1 MSGRR
6 HPRLLR
12 QAPSAAITT
21 SPMPDQ
27 NTALEALRKV
37 VDPELRRDLVSLG
50 MVKDLRVDGEAVSLQ
65 VELTTPACPL
75 KETIGRDV
83 NAALQAAGFKTVQ
96 LRWGAQVRAAP
107 GVAQSQLT
115 PGVKNIILVGAG
127 KGGVGKSTVAINLAV
142 ALGKLGAKVGI
153 LDADIYG
160 PSIPILTGLT
170 ERPTSRD
177 GKKLDPLRAHG
188 IEVMSIGFLVDPDQ
202 ALIWRGPMVTGALIQ
217 LLRDVSW
224 GELDYLVLDLPP
236 GTGDIPLTLAQ
247 NVRAAGVV
255 LVSTPQDLAL
265 ADVIRAKL
273 MFDKV
278 SIPVLGIVENMSAF
292 VCPHCRQQTDI
303 FSHGGAQLA
312 AQKMGIRFLGDVPI
326 DLAIR
331 EGGDRGTPIVA
342 GAPESPQAQAFFTVA
357 RNVAGA
363 VSTQV
368 LKAPRLPVIGGAQ
381 PRA

>member
-1 MSGRR
+1 M
-6 HPRLLR
+6 PLD
-12 QAPSAAITT
+12 SAA
-21 SPMPDQ
+21 
-27 NTALEALRKV
+27 ALEALRKV
-37 VDPELRRDLVSLG
+37 MDPELRRDLVSLG
-50 MVKDLRVDGEAVSLQ
+50 MIKDLAVDGDTVRLK

-83 NAALQAAGFKTVQ
+83 KAALEGAGARRVEIA
-96 LRWGAQVRAAP
+96 WGAQVRSAP

-115 PGVKNIILVGAG
+115 PGVKNIVLVGAG

-142 ALGKLGAKVGI
+142 SLARLGAKVGI

-177 GKKLDPLRAHG
+177 GQKLDPLLAHG
-188 IEVMSIGFLVDPDQ
+188 VKVMSVGFLIDPNQ

-217 LLRDVSW
+217 LLRDVTW
-224 GELDYLVLDLPP
+224 GDLDYLILDLPP
-236 GTGDIPLTLAQ
+236 GTGDVPLTLAQ

-255 LVSTPQDLAL
+255 LVSTPQDVAL

-278 SIPVLGIVENMSAF
+278 SIPVLGLVENMSSF
-292 VCPHCRQQTDI
+292 VCPHCRQETAI
-303 FSHGGAQLA
+303 FDKGGARTA
-312 AQKMGIRFLGDVPI
+312 AERMGVRFLGEVPI

-331 EGGDRGTPIVA
+331 EGGDRGVPVVA
-342 GAPESPQAQAFFTVA
+342 GFPESPQAEAFLAVA

-368 LKAPRLPVIGGAQ
+368 LKAPRLPVIGAQQGA
-381 PRA
+381 

>member
-1 MSGRR
+1 MT
-6 HPRLLR
+6 LD
-12 QAPSAAITT
+12 QAA
-21 SPMPDQ
+21 
-27 NTALEALRKV
+27 ALEALKKV
-37 VDPELRRDLVSLG
+37 MDPELHRDLVSLG
-50 MVKDLRVDGEAVSLQ
+50 MVKDLTVQGDTVRLK

-75 KETIGRDV
+75 KDTISKDV
-83 NAALQAAGFKTVQ
+83 EAALRRAGFQRVE
-96 LRWGAQVRAAP
+96 LSFGAQVRSAP
-107 GVAQSQLT
+107 GASQAQLT

-142 ALGKLGAKVGI
+142 GLAQLGAKVGI

-160 PSIPILTGLT
+160 PSIPILSGIT
-170 ERPTSRD
+170 RKPTSID
-177 GKKLDPLRAHG
+177 GKRLDPLQAHG
-188 IEVMSIGFLVDPDQ
+188 VKVMSIGFLIDPDQ

-217 LLRDVSW
+217 LLRDVNW

-236 GTGDIPLTLAQ
+236 GTGDVPLTLAQ

-255 LVSTPQDLAL
+255 LVSTPQDVAL

-278 SIPVLGIVENMSAF
+278 SIPVLGIIENMSSF
-292 VCPHCRQQTDI
+292 VCPHCRNETAI
-303 FSHGGAQLA
+303 FDKGGARTA
-312 AQKMGIRFLGDVPI
+312 AERMGIRFLGEVPI

-331 EGGDRGTPIVA
+331 EGGDRGLPIVSA
-342 GAPESPQAQAFFTVA
+342 APDSPQSQAFLTVA

-368 LKAPRLPVIGGAQ
+368 LKAPRLPVIGAQ

>member
-1 MSGRR
+1 M
-6 HPRLLR
+6 PID
-12 QAPSAAITT
+12 SAA
-21 SPMPDQ
+21 
-27 NTALEALRKV
+27 ALEALKKV
-37 VDPELRRDLVSLG
+37 MDPELRRDLVSLG
-50 MVKDLRVDGEAVSLQ
+50 MVKDLTVDGDTVRLK

-75 KETIGRDV
+75 KGQIGGDV
-83 NAALQAAGFKTVQ
+83 EKALRAAGAGRVE
-96 LRWGAQVRAAP
+96 LSWGAQVRAAP

-142 ALGKLGAKVGI
+142 GLAQLGAKVGI

-160 PSIPILTGLT
+160 PSVPILTGLT
-170 ERPTSRD
+170 QRPTSRD
-177 GKKLDPLRAHG
+177 GQKLDPLVAHG
-188 IEVMSIGFLVDPDQ
+188 VMSIGFLIEPDQ
-202 ALIWRGPMVTGALIQ
+202 ALIWRGPMVTGALVQ

-255 LVSTPQDLAL
+255 LVSTPQDVAL

-278 SIPVLGIVENMSAF
+278 SIPVLGIVENMSSF
-292 VCPHCRQQTDI
+292 VCPHCRTETAI
-303 FSHGGAQLA
+303 FDKGGAKDA
-312 AQKMGIRFLGDVPI
+312 AQRMGIRFLGEIPI

-331 EGGDRGTPIVA
+331 EGGDKGVPVVA
-342 GAPESPQAQAFFTVA
+342 GAPESPQAEAFLA
-357 RNVAGA
+357 MCRNVAGA

-368 LKAPRLPVIGGAQ
+368 LKAPRLPVIGAQ
-381 PRA
+381 PAAR

>member
-1 MSGRR
+1 
-6 HPRLLR
+6 
-12 QAPSAAITT
+12 
-21 SPMPDQ
+21 MPLD
-27 NTALEALRKV
+27 NATALDALRKV
-37 VDPELRRDLVSLG
+37 LDPELRRDLVSLG
-50 MVKDLRVDGEAVSLQ
+50 MVKDLSVEGDSVRLK

-75 KETIGRDV
+75 KETIGKDV
-83 NAALQAAGFKTVQ
+83 KAALEAAGFRRVEVA
-96 LRWGAQVRAAP
+96 WGAQVRSAP

-127 KGGVGKSTVAINLAV
+127 KGGVGKSTVAVNLSV
-142 ALGKLGAKVGI
+142 ALARLGAKVGI

-160 PSIPILTGLT
+160 PSLPMLTGLS

-177 GKKLDPLRAHG
+177 GQKLEPLEAHG
-188 IEVMSIGFLVDPDQ
+188 VKVMSIGFLVDPDQ

-217 LLRDVSW
+217 LLRDVNW
-224 GELDYLVLDLPP
+224 GDLDYLVLDLPP
-236 GTGDIPLTLAQ
+236 GTGDVPLTLAQ

-255 LVSTPQDLAL
+255 LVSTPQDVAL

-278 SIPVLGIVENMSAF
+278 SIPVLGIVENMSSF
-292 VCPHCRQQTDI
+292 VCPHCRQETAI
-303 FSHGGAQLA
+303 FAHGGVRTA
-312 AQKMGIRFLGDVPI
+312 AERMGIRFLGEVPI

-331 EGGDRGTPIVA
+331 EGGDKGVPVVS
-342 GAPESPQAQAFFTVA
+342 GAPDSPQAQAFFTVA

-368 LKAPRLPVIGGAQ
+368 LKAPRLPVIGAQ